1 MCCVPIFYNYIMKK
15 KSVFAA
21 LIIAGF
27 VFAAC
32 DKNDNTEPEP
42 QPEPTADTTSI
53 SGTTQPGPNPDSIPP
68 FWCEIPVYQND
79 TVSVN
84 LETISAQT
92 EGDFTFNI
100 VKQLNNESDG
110 NFFLSPISVQM
121 AFAMLANG
129 ADGNSRKQIIDALG
143 YGSKSIDELNSYCR
157 KIISDW
163 NTLNSEYANKS
174 AQVSEYENGAS
185 QQTIETANAIWT
197 DRRFPLFSE
206 YIELCNNYF
215 DAEAATL
222 NFANKDSS
230 LAVMNGWCNQKTH
243 GMIPSMLS
251 DLDPLPITV
260 MANALYFKADWADPF
275 KEYATQKADFTNAD
289 GAVSQVDMMH
299 QQEYFNYVRT
309 DIFTMAELPYT
320 GTTCMDI
327 ILPNNGISVGQCIE
341 QLSQVRFDAALA
353 KMSSQELF
361 VHLPKFDLEF
371 NHNLVKIMNQLGVV
385 DVFSPLTADLSK
397 MGGGYTEAFVSDAFQ
412 LSHISVDESGTEA
425 AAVTIIIEL
434 TGAGPQMIPIE
445 FNVNRPFAY
454 IIRDKQTGAILFV
467 GKVEKL

>member
-1 MCCVPIFYNYIMKK
+1 MKK
-15 KSVFAA
+15 A
-21 LIIAGF
+21 IIAFSF
-27 VFAAC
+27 VLLAAIAC
-32 DKNDNTEPEP
+32 DKDGNTEP
-42 QPEPTADTTSI
+42 QPEPVPTTDTLPGTDTTSH
-53 SGTTQPGPNPDSIPP
+53 GTSTDTIPP
-68 FWCEIPVYQND
+68 FWCEIPDDPDKVAVELCMIN
-79 TVSVN
+79 
-84 LETISAQT
+84 AQT

-100 VKQLNNESDG
+100 VKQLNNDADG

-121 AFAMLANG
+121 AFALLANG
-129 ADGNSRKQIIDALG
+129 ADGNSRQQILDAFG
-143 YGSKSIDELNSYCR
+143 YGSKSIDKLNNYCR

-163 NTLNSEYANKS
+163 NTLNSEYANKN
-174 AQVSEYENGAS
+174 AQVSEYEKGAF
-185 QQTIETANAIWT
+185 QQTIQTANAIWT
-197 DRRFPLFSE
+197 DRCFPLFKE
-206 YIELCNNYF
+206 YIELCNQYF

-222 NFANKDSS
+222 NFANKDSA
-230 LAVMNGWCNQKTH
+230 LAVMNSWCNQKTH

-251 DLDPLPITV
+251 DLKPETITV
-260 MANALYFKADWADPF
+260 MANALYFKADWANPF
-275 KEYATQKADFTNAD
+275 NEYATQKADFTNAD
-289 GAVSQVDMMH
+289 GAVSQVDMMR

-327 ILPNNGISVGQCIE
+327 ILPDSGMSVSKCISKLNQA
-341 QLSQVRFDAALA
+341 RFDAALEN
-353 KMSSQELF
+353 MSQKELR

-397 MGGGYTEAFVSDAFQ
+397 MGSGHAEAFVSDAFQ
-412 LSHISVDESGTEA
+412 LSHISVDENGTEA
-425 AAVTIIIEL
+425 AAVTVMDVV
-434 TGAGPQMIPIE
+434 GSMAKPVVPIE

>member
-53 SGTTQPGPNPDSIPP
+53 SGTTQPGPDPDSIPP

-84 LETISAQT
+84 LKTISAQT

-129 ADGNSRKQIIDALG
+129 ADGDSRKQIIDAFG

-174 AQVSEYENGAS
+174 AQVSEYEDGAS

-275 KEYATQKADFTNAD
+275 KEYATQKADFTNAN

-385 DVFSPLTADLSK
+385 DVFSPLTADLSR

-454 IIRDKQTGAILFV
+454 IIRDKQTGTILFV

>member
-1 MCCVPIFYNYIMKK
+1 MMKK
-15 KSVFAA
+15 TVFAA
-21 LIIAGF
+21 LFIAGF

-42 QPEPTADTTSI
+42 QPEPTTDTTSI

-68 FWCEIPVYQND
+68 FWCEIPDDPDKVAVELYMIN
-79 TVSVN
+79 
-84 LETISAQT
+84 AQT

-100 VKQLNNESDG
+100 IKQLNNESDG
-110 NFFLSPISVQM
+110 NFFLSPISVEL

-129 ADGNSRKQIIDALG
+129 ADGNSRQQILNTFG
-143 YGSKSIDELNSYCR
+143 YGSKSIDDLNNHCR
-157 KIISDW
+157 SVISEW
-163 NTLNSEYANKS
+163 NKLNDKYASQS
-174 AQVSEYENGAS
+174 AGLSEYEKGMF

-230 LAVMNGWCNQKTH
+230 LAVMNGWCNKKTH

-251 DLDPLPITV
+251 DLDPLTKTV
-260 MANALYFKADWADPF
+260 MANALYFKADWANPF
-275 KEYATQKADFTNAD
+275 KEYATQKTDFTNAN

-327 ILPNNGISVGQCIE
+327 ILPNSGMSVSKCISK
-341 QLSQVRFDAALA
+341 LSQVRFDAALEN
-353 KMSSQELF
+353 MSQKELNI
-361 VHLPKFDLEF
+361 HLPKFDLEF

-397 MGGGYTEAFVSDAFQ
+397 MGSGHTEAFVSDAFQ

-425 AAVTIIIEL
+425 AAVTIIIIEI

-454 IIRDKQTGAILFV
+454 IIRDKQTNTILFV
-467 GKVEKL
+467 GKVESLN

>member
-1 MCCVPIFYNYIMKK
+1 MKK
-15 KSVFAA
+15 
-21 LIIAGF
+21 IIASFAVVLF
-27 VFAAC
+27 VAMAC
-32 DKNDNTEPEP
+32 DKGNSNEP
-42 QPEPTADTTSI
+42 QPEPQPAATTDTTSHEI
-53 SGTTQPGPNPDSIPP
+53 NTDTIPP
-68 FWCEIPVYQND
+68 FWCEIPDSPDEVAVELCMID
-79 TVSVN
+79 
-84 LETISAQT
+84 AQT

-100 VKQLNNESDG
+100 VKQLNNEADG

-129 ADGNSRKQIIDALG
+129 ADGNSRKQIIDAFG
-143 YGSKSIDELNSYCR
+143 YGSKSIDELNNYCR
-157 KIISDW
+157 KVISDW
-163 NTLNSEYANKS
+163 DALNSEYANKS
-174 AQVSEYENGAS
+174 AQVSEYAEGAF

-197 DRRFPLFSE
+197 DSCFPLFKE
-206 YIELCNNYF
+206 YIELCNQYF

-243 GMIPSMLS
+243 GMIPKMLG
-251 DLDPLPITV
+251 DLDPLTITIL
-260 MANALYFKADWADPF
+260 ANALYFKADWENPF
-275 KEYATQKADFTNAD
+275 EEYATQKADFTNAD

-327 ILPNNGISVGQCIE
+327 ILPDSGISVNQCVG
-341 QLSQVRFDAALA
+341 QLSQSRFDAALG
-353 KMSSQELF
+353 KMSRKGLN

-371 NHNLVKIMNQLGVV
+371 NHNLVKIMNQLGVI
-385 DVFSPLTADLSK
+385 DVFSPLTADLGK
-397 MGGGYTEAFVSDAFQ
+397 MGNGHTEAFVSDAIQ

-425 AAVTIIIEL
+425 AAVTMIVFEI
-434 TGAGPQMIPIE
+434 TGVVGPVEVPIE

>member
-467 GKVEKL
+467 GKVEKV

>member
-1 MCCVPIFYNYIMKK
+1 MKK

-53 SGTTQPGPNPDSIPP
+53 SGTTQPGPDPDSIPP

-84 LETISAQT
+84 LGTISAQT

-129 ADGNSRKQIIDALG
+129 ADGDSRKQIIDAFG
-143 YGSKSIDELNSYCR
+143 YGSKSIDELNGYCR

-251 DLDPLPITV
+251 DLDPLTITV
-260 MANALYFKADWADPF
+260 MANALYFKADWANPF

-425 AAVTIIIEL
+425 AAVTVVVFEI
-434 TGAGPQMIPIE
+434 TGVVGPVEVPIE

>member
-53 SGTTQPGPNPDSIPP
+53 SGTTQPGPDPDSIPP

-79 TVSVN
+79 TVFVN

-129 ADGNSRKQIIDALG
+129 ADGDSRKQIIDAFG
-143 YGSKSIDELNSYCR
+143 YGSKSIDELNGYCR

-251 DLDPLPITV
+251 DLDPLTITV
-260 MANALYFKADWADPF
+260 IANALYFKADWANPF

-289 GAVSQVDMMH
+289 GAVLQVDMMH

-425 AAVTIIIEL
+425 AAVTVIIEP

-454 IIRDKQTGAILFV
+454 IIRDKQTGTILFV

>member
-1 MCCVPIFYNYIMKK
+1 MKK
-15 KSVFAA
+15 TFFAA

-27 VFAAC
+27 VSAAC

-53 SGTTQPGPNPDSIPP
+53 SGTTQPGPDPDSIPP

-84 LETISAQT
+84 LGTISAQT

-129 ADGNSRKQIIDALG
+129 ADGDSRKQIIDAFG
-143 YGSKSIDELNSYCR
+143 YGSKSIDELNGYCR

-251 DLDPLPITV
+251 DLDPLTITV
-260 MANALYFKADWADPF
+260 IANALYFKADWANPF

-289 GAVSQVDMMH
+289 GAVLQVDMMH

-425 AAVTIIIEL
+425 AAVTVIIEP

-454 IIRDKQTGAILFV
+454 IIRDKQTGTILFV

>member
-1 MCCVPIFYNYIMKK
+1 MKK
-15 KSVFAA
+15 SLIAFSFVLLAA
-21 LIIAGF
+21 I
-27 VFAAC
+27 AC
-32 DKNDNTEPEP
+32 DKDNNSES
-42 QPEPTADTTSI
+42 QPEPVPATDTLPGRDTTSHEI
-53 SGTTQPGPNPDSIPP
+53 NTDTIPP
-68 FWCEIPVYQND
+68 FWCEIPDDPDKVAVELCMIN
-79 TVSVN
+79 
-84 LETISAQT
+84 AQT

-197 DRRFPLFSE
+197 DRQFSLFSE

-251 DLDPLPITV
+251 DLDPLTITV
-260 MANALYFKADWADPF
+260 IANALYFKADWADPF
-275 KEYATQKADFTNAD
+275 KEYATQKVDFTNAD

-299 QQEYFNYVRT
+299 QQEYFKYVRT

-385 DVFSPLTADLSK
+385 DVFSPLTADLSR

>member
-1 MCCVPIFYNYIMKK
+1 MCCVHIFYNYIMKK

-53 SGTTQPGPNPDSIPP
+53 SGTTQPGPDPDSIPP

-79 TVSVN
+79 TVFVN

-129 ADGNSRKQIIDALG
+129 ADGDSRKQIIDAFG
-143 YGSKSIDELNSYCR
+143 YGSKSIDELNGYCR

-251 DLDPLPITV
+251 DLDPLTITV
-260 MANALYFKADWADPF
+260 IANALYFKADWANPF

-289 GAVSQVDMMH
+289 GAVLQVDMMH

-425 AAVTIIIEL
+425 AAVTVIIEP

-454 IIRDKQTGAILFV
+454 IIRDKQTGTILFV

>member
-1 MCCVPIFYNYIMKK
+1 MKK

-53 SGTTQPGPNPDSIPP
+53 SGTTQPGPDPDSIPP

-79 TVSVN
+79 TVFVN

-129 ADGNSRKQIIDALG
+129 ADGDSRKQIIDAFG
-143 YGSKSIDELNSYCR
+143 YGSKSIDELNGYCR

-251 DLDPLPITV
+251 DLDPLTITV
-260 MANALYFKADWADPF
+260 IANALYFKADWANPF

-289 GAVSQVDMMH
+289 GAVLQVDMMH

-425 AAVTIIIEL
+425 AAVTVIIEP

-454 IIRDKQTGAILFV
+454 IIRDKQTGTILFV